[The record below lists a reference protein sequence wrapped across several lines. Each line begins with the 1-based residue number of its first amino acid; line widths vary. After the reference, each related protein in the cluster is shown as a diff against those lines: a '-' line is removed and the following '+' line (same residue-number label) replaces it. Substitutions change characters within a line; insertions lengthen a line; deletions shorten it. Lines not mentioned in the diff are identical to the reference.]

1 MKLCQVHLEGII
13 AEERE
18 ILDIFFFHPL
28 DKLEE
33 DDGRLV
39 MNYGSGE
46 VCLGTNEFGESC
58 KNCRHVPFIVR
69 KILQRQKKFVFGKT
83 I

>member
-1 MKLCQVHLEGII
+1 MKLCQVHLEGVT

-18 ILDIFFFHPL
+18 ILSIFFFHPL
-28 DKLEE
+28 DTLEE
-33 DDGRLV
+33 DDGKLI

-46 VCLGTNEFGESC
+46 VCLGTNEFGEGC

-69 KILQRQKKFVFGKT
+69 KILQRQTRFVFGKT
-83 I
+83 T